1 MLTESA
7 NQTTAIRIEGEEPP
21 TEFRLF
27 AAGVNETLN
36 GPYTF
41 DAASAESVMRAA
53 ADWGVMTMI
62 DLEHLSVDKSSP
74 NYSPD
79 ALGWCRLEVRDG
91 ELWAVEVDWND
102 EGKSRIVGKRQ
113 RYISPTFAHT
123 NGHVDEIINLALVAM
138 PATKKTIALA
148 ARATQGATLDPQAL
162 IAIGTALGLSEG
174 ATLEEILAAI
184 GDVTRKLTEALAGKA
199 SEQKPAEKP
208 AEDPKMEEL
217 PAEKSV
223 EMSARKMR
231 EENES
236 LSRQVATLAAKL
248 TAFESAARRELVGEL
263 VKLGFEIPATAW
275 EDEAGQVPCERL
287 RSESVESLKARVA
300 KLSAARAPN
309 QSAKPSSAES
319 LTEAELK
326 ICKETGCD
334 PKVFASLK
342 ASRS

>member
-7 NQTTAIRIEGEEPP
+7 NQTTTIQIDGAEPP

-36 GPYTF
+36 GPYVF
-41 DAASAESVMRAA
+41 DSASAESVMRAA

-91 ELWAVEVDWND
+91 ELWAVNVEWND

-208 AEDPKMEEL
+208 DEEPKMEEP

-287 RSESVESLKARVA
+287 RAESVESLKARVA
-300 KLSAARAPN
+300 KLSAARVPN
-309 QSAKPSSAES
+309 QSAKPSSADP
-319 LTEAELK
+319 LTESELR

-334 PKVFASLK
+334 PKIFASLK